1 MFNIVLVLLLFYIF
15 MFRTSSGLTQEIY
28 ETDGYTS
35 EINVG
40 GEPTGYVESLTSGL
54 DSSIYESHSEYV
66 HDTSQLASVGASHA
80 ATRDDFMP
88 PVPFHGLPRCAHYA
102 NVGSEKSARVTQ
114 SETPEESLLITS
126 HHCTSYR
133 L

>member
-15 MFRTSSGLTQEIY
+15 MFRTSSGLPHEIY